1 MSTAIKNGKIK
12 HFVSCDIKK
21 DVRAIFYKEKSAGT
35 MKICAGRSVTA
46 SGRRNFVDRRGGQ
59 ERKYESGE
67 KNLLWNH
74 GRDPDDDGTDE
85 RIWNARRR
93 DQ

>member
-35 MKICAGRSVTA
+35 MKNICRTESYSVQEENFCGPERRSGA
-46 SGRRNFVDRRGGQ
+46 
-59 ERKYESGE
+59 E
-67 KNLLWNH
+67 
-74 GRDPDDDGTDE
+74 
-85 RIWNARRR
+85 I
-93 DQ
+93 

>member
-35 MKICAGRSVTA
+35 MKNICRTECYSVQEENFCGPEWRSGA
-46 SGRRNFVDRRGGQ
+46 
-59 ERKYESGE
+59 E
-67 KNLLWNH
+67 
-74 GRDPDDDGTDE
+74 
-85 RIWNARRR
+85 I
-93 DQ
+93 

>member
-35 MKICAGRSVTA
+35 MKNICRTECYSVRAENICGPERRSGA
-46 SGRRNFVDRRGGQ
+46 
-59 ERKYESGE
+59 E
-67 KNLLWNH
+67 
-74 GRDPDDDGTDE
+74 
-85 RIWNARRR
+85 I
-93 DQ
+93 

>member
-35 MKICAGRSVTA
+35 MKNICRTECCSVRAENFCGPERRSGA
-46 SGRRNFVDRRGGQ
+46 
-59 ERKYESGE
+59 E
-67 KNLLWNH
+67 
-74 GRDPDDDGTDE
+74 
-85 RIWNARRR
+85 I
-93 DQ
+93 